1 MKRAL
6 PSTDQRREFSVAIS
20 DDLKQLALQE
30 QRLRFS
36 RFDEETAW
44 EIGSR
49 LRAIA
54 DARKLPIV
62 IDIRLTGRQLFYS
75 ALSGST
81 PDNPEWVRR
90 KSNVVLRY
98 LKSSY
103 RVGRE
108 LAAKNDTLDQ
118 QRGVSPMDY
127 AAHGGSFPIH
137 AEGAGVIGTITVSG
151 LPQREDHNLVV
162 EVVAAA
168 LAQPLDGLALGPE

>member
-1 MKRAL
+1 
-6 PSTDQRREFSVAIS
+6 VAIS
-20 DDLKQLALQE
+20 DDLKQLVLQE

-49 LRAIA
+49 LRKLA
-54 DARKLPIV
+54 DTRKLPIV
-62 IDIRLTGRQLFYS
+62 IDIRLAARQLFYC
-75 ALSGST
+75 AMAGST

-103 RVGRE
+103 RTGRE
-108 LAAKNDTLDQ
+108 LAAKDETLDQ

-127 AAHGGSFPIH
+127 APHGGSFPIH
-137 AEGAGVIGTITVSG
+137 VEGAGIIGAITVSG

-162 EVVAAA
+162 EVLAAF
-168 LAQPLDGLALGPE
+168 LAQPIDGLKLGPE

>member
-1 MKRAL
+1 M
-6 PSTDQRREFSVAIS
+6 AIS
-20 DDLKQLALQE
+20 DDLRQLALQE

-36 RFDEETAW
+36 RFDEAAAW
-44 EIGSR
+44 EIGSQ
-49 LRAIA
+49 LRTLAE
-54 DARKLPIV
+54 ARKLPIV

-108 LAAKNDTLDQ
+108 LAAKSDTLDQ
-118 QRGVSPMDY
+118 QRGVSPMDF
-127 AAHGGSFPIH
+127 APHGGSFPIH
-137 AEGAGVIGTITVSG
+137 VEGAGIIGAITVSG

-162 EVVAAA
+162 EVLAAF
-168 LAQPLDGLALGPE
+168 LAQPIEGLALGPE